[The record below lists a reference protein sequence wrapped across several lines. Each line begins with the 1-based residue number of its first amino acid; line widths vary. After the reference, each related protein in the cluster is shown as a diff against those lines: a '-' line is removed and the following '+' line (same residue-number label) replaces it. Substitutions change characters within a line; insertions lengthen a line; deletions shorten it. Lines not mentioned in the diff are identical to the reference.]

1 MQVLKVLSD
10 IWKSGA
16 EMKMLP
22 NGEIE
27 LKNHKVVP
35 AETMNQAKNIF
46 PQIEE
51 WFKSWSNAK
60 PIDITIQKTLHQYC
74 GWTKNQSIINWLN
87 NDTKAAEIFHDWTIV
102 LAKNGWN
109 DIYEDYRKF
118 ENDESKKMAQEIYKR
133 ACSFVKGSGN
143 K

>member
-1 MQVLKVLSD
+1 MQVLKILSE

-16 EMKMLP
+16 EMNMLP

-35 AETMNQAKNIF
+35 AETMKQAEKIF

-51 WFKSWSNAK
+51 WFRSWSNAK
-60 PIDITIQKTLHQYC
+60 PIEITIRKTLHQYC
-74 GWTKNQSIINWLN
+74 GWTRNESIINWLN
-87 NDTKAAEIFHDWTIV
+87 NDKDSSNMFHDWTIV

-118 ENDESKKMAQEIYKR
+118 ENDESNKLAQEIYKR
-133 ACSFVKGSGN
+133 ACAFAKGGN